1 MRYMLMHKLNAR
13 LEAGQMPQPEEIE
26 KIHAMMGEAMGA
38 GLFLGGD
45 GLLPSRE
52 RFHVTYTGGQR
63 SVRKGPF
70 EGLGELIGAYAQMKV
85 KTLDEALSWLDRFAD
100 VLGDT
105 DIFLGPCTEPW
116 HLGMMPEPE
125 DHPLRFLA
133 VHRMDARAE
142 RGEPSSPETV
152 AKMSALLAEMRDAGV
167 LTGSDS
173 LTATKHGAR
182 IHFEGE
188 EHSVIDG
195 PFAESKEMISGFAI
209 FELPSLAEAIT
220 WGIRWGKTIDV
231 NDVEIRPLVG

>member
-1 MRYMLMHKLNAR
+1 MRFMLMHKLNAR
-13 LEAGQMPQPEEIE
+13 LEAGQMPNPEEIE
-26 KIHAMMGEAMGA
+26 RIHAMMGEAMGA

-63 SVRKGPF
+63 AVRKGPF
-70 EGLGELIGAYAQMKV
+70 EGLGELIGGFAQLKV
-85 KTLDEALSWLDRFAD
+85 KSLDEALSWLDRFAE

-125 DHPLRFLA
+125 NHPLRFLA

-142 RGEPSSPETV
+142 REEPSAPETV

-167 LTGSDS
+167 LTGSDA

-182 IHFEGE
+182 IHFEGDQ
-188 EHSVIDG
+188 HSVIDG

-220 WGIRWGKTIDV
+220 WGIRWGKTVDV

>member
-13 LEAGQMPQPEEIE
+13 LERGEMPGPEEIQ
-26 KIHAMMGEAMGA
+26 KIHGMMGEAMNA
-38 GLFLGGD
+38 GIFLGGD

-52 RFHVTYTGGQR
+52 RFHVTYTGGRRNVQ
-63 SVRKGPF
+63 KGPF
-70 EGLGELIGAYAQMKV
+70 EGAGELIGSYAQLKV
-85 KTLDEALSWLDRFAD
+85 KTLDEALSWLDRFAE

-125 DHPLRFLA
+125 NPPLRFLA
-133 VHRMDARAE
+133 VHRQDERAE
-142 RGEPSSPETV
+142 NELLAAPETV
-152 AKMSALLAEMRDAGV
+152 AKMSALLAEMNDAGV
-167 LTGSDS
+167 LLCSES

-182 IHFEGE
+182 IHFEGDQ
-188 EHSVIDG
+188 HSVVDG
-195 PFAESKEMISGFAI
+195 PFAESKELISGFAI

-220 WGIRWGKTIDV
+220 WGIRWGQTVDV

>member
-1 MRYMLMHKLNAR
+1 MRFMLMHKLNAR
-13 LEAGQMPQPEEIE
+13 LEAGQMPTPEEIE
-26 KIHAMMGEAMGA
+26 RIHGMMGEAVGA

-52 RFHVTYTGGQR
+52 RLHVTYTNGQR
-63 SVRKGPF
+63 TVRKGPF
-70 EGLGELIGAYAQMKV
+70 DGLGELIGAFAQLKV
-85 KTLDEALSWLDRFAD
+85 NSLDEALSWLDRFAD

-125 DHPLRFLA
+125 NHPLRFLA

-142 RGEPSSPETV
+142 REEPPSPETV

-167 LTGSDS
+167 LTGSDT

-182 IHFEGE
+182 IHFENDQ
-188 EHSVIDG
+188 HSVIDG
-195 PFAESKEMISGFAI
+195 PFAESKELISGFAI

-220 WGIRWGKTIDV
+220 WGIRWGKTVDV